1 MQHFKA
7 KLEIIGINPF
17 VFLPEMVLQ
26 ELFKHARKTTS
37 PIPVH
42 GTINGTSYQQNLMK
56 FKGEW
61 RLYINTMMLKKSPKR
76 IGETIEVTIAF
87 DPSDRSLTPH
97 PKLMSALNKTPEA
110 QQKFESL
117 SPSLQKEIIK
127 YIASLKTEE
136 SVDRN
141 VNRTIGFLLGKNSFI
156 GRNKS
161 VNT

>member
-1 MQHFKA
+1 MQYFKA

-76 IGETIEVTIAF
+76 IGEIIEFTIAC
-87 DPSDRSLTPH
+87 DPTDRSLTPH
-97 PKLMSALNKTPEA
+97 HKQMSALNETPKA
-110 QQKFESL
+110 QQKIETL
-117 SPSLQKEIIK
+117 SPSSKKEKIK
-127 YIASLKTEE
+127 Y
-136 SVDRN
+136 
-141 VNRTIGFLLGKNSFI
+141 
-156 GRNKS
+156 
-161 VNT
+161 

>member
-17 VFLPEMVLQ
+17 VFLPETVLQ

-61 RLYINTMMLKKSPKR
+61 RLYINTVMLKKSPKR
-76 IGETIEVTIAF
+76 IGESIEVTIAF

-141 VNRTIGFLLGKNSFI
+141 VNRAIGFLLGKNSFI
-156 GRNKS
+156 GRNK
-161 VNT
+161 V

>member
-1 MQHFKA
+1 MQYFKA

-76 IGETIEVTIAF
+76 IGEIIEVTIAF

-97 PKLMSALNKTPEA
+97 PKLMSADRKSTRLNSSHVKI
-110 QQKFESL
+110 S
-117 SPSLQKEIIK
+117 
-127 YIASLKTEE
+127 Y
-136 SVDRN
+136 
-141 VNRTIGFLLGKNSFI
+141 
-156 GRNKS
+156 
-161 VNT
+161 

>member
-1 MQHFKA
+1 MQYFKA

-17 VFLPEMVLQ
+17 VFLPETVLQ

-61 RLYINTMMLKKSPKR
+61 RLYINTVMLKKSPKR
-76 IGETIEVTIAF
+76 IGEIIEVTIAF

-117 SPSLQKEIIK
+117 SPSLQKEIMK

-136 SVDRN
+136 GVDRN
-141 VNRTIGFLLGKNSFI
+141 VNRAIGFLLGKNSFI
-156 GRNKS
+156 GRNK
-161 VNT
+161 V